1 MGDEMSWFKNQ
12 LLKSDVLR
20 NCNLIK
26 RSLGREGK
34 ESPKPRAQGIEN
46 YVCVCHV
53 LINKNL
59 EPYGAVFCQKEMK
72 ITVKTGM
79 FCSVAC
85 GKH

>member
-12 LLKSDVLR
+12 LLKSDV

-59 EPYGAVFCQKEMK
+59 
-72 ITVKTGM
+72 
-79 FCSVAC
+79 
-85 GKH
+85 